1 MKKIFLVILLF
12 ISSFGIAYCQTTET
26 NKKEIK
32 ITIDSKFYTSA
43 SNVIIGFFGQ
53 AKIYNFM
60 IDEKLDKSSTLN
72 FKITQK
78 TVSETIEL
86 LSKIYSIDFQTNEK
100 KDFYFVTIKE
110 KK

>member
-1 MKKIFLVILLF
+1 MKKIIFVLLLLL
-12 ISSFGIAYCQTTET
+12 STYGTSHSQTAET

-53 AKIYNFM
+53 AKVYNFM
-60 IDEKLDKSSTLN
+60 VDEKLEKASSLN

-78 TVSETIEL
+78 SITETIEL

-100 KDFYFVTIKE
+100 KDFYFVTLKE